1 MSNKGHLRITA
12 NHYTLTKIHRNLL
25 KNCLALLG
33 GAILPLAFAPF
44 DLAALALL
52 SIGLLFHSWQGAAPW
67 QAFRRGYL
75 FGLGQFGVGVSWVY
89 ISLHDYGG
97 ASSFAAVVLTS
108 VLVAFLACYP
118 ALAGAISARF
128 FRTNPILRMIV
139 VYPALWTLSE
149 WVRGW
154 FISGFPWLNVGYSQI
169 DTPIAGFAPV
179 IGVYGVGWLAALSA
193 GLILSLFYLPRWQA
207 AGAGIVV
214 TALWAGGAWLNQV
227 EWSRPAGEPFKVTLL
242 QGNIPQEIKW
252 EPRHQRKTLKLY
264 IDMTR
269 QHWDSDLVI
278 WPETAVPAFYHQV
291 EESFLL
297 PLGEEASRHGTD
309 LLIGT
314 PLLEQPGARYYNALI
329 SLGRTHGIYRKR
341 HLVPFGEYLPL
352 QPLSSF
358 ILDILQIPLADFSAG
373 NDRQPLL
380 QAAGFPLVASICY
393 EDAFGE
399 EALTGM
405 PDGAYLVNVTNDAW
419 FADSIGPLQHFQ
431 MARMRAVELRRY
443 MLRATNTGVT
453 GIISPFGDVVTRA
466 PQFERTAITGEIV
479 PMSGSTPYT
488 GYGNRPLVI
497 GLFIVLLVAWAA
509 TKRHRLTKR
518 SNKVSGKY

>member
-1 MSNKGHLRITA
+1 M
-12 NHYTLTKIHRNLL
+12 
-25 KNCLALLG
+25 
-33 GAILPLAFAPF
+33 LPLAFAPF
-44 DLAALALL
+44 ELAPLALL
-52 SIGLLFHSWQGAAPW
+52 SLVLLFYSWRGARPW

-75 FGLGQFGVGVSWVY
+75 FGLGQFGIGVSWVY

-97 ASSFAAVVLTS
+97 ASRFAAGALTS
-108 VLVAFLACYP
+108 LLVAFLALYP
-118 ALAGAISARF
+118 ALAGAISVRIF
-128 FRTNPILRMIV
+128 QSNPILRSIV

-154 FISGFPWLNVGYSQI
+154 FISGFPWLNVGYGQL

-179 IGVYGVGWLAALSA
+179 IGVYGVGWLVALSA
-193 GLILSLFYLPRWQA
+193 GLILSLFYLPWLKTTT
-207 AGAGIVV
+207 AGIVV
-214 TALWAGGAWLNQV
+214 AALWACGAWLNQV
-227 EWSRPAGEPFKVTLL
+227 EWSSPAGEPFKVTLL

-252 EPRHQRKTLKLY
+252 EPRHQRETLKLY
-264 IDMTR
+264 IAMTR
-269 QHWDSDLVI
+269 QHWDSDLVV

-291 EESFLL
+291 EKSFML
-297 PLGEEASRHGTD
+297 PLQEEAKNSGTD
-309 LLIGT
+309 LLIGA

-329 SLGRTHGIYRKR
+329 SLGQTPGIYRKR

-358 ILDILQIPLADFSAG
+358 FLDILQIPLADFSAG
-373 NDRQPLL
+373 SDRQPLL
-380 QAAGFPLVASICY
+380 EAAGFPLVASICY

-431 MARMRAVELRRY
+431 MARMRALELRRY

-453 GIISPFGDVVTRA
+453 GIISPFGDVIEQA
-466 PQFERTAITGEIV
+466 PQFERTTITGEIV
-479 PMSGSTPYT
+479 PMRGSTPYSR
-488 GYGNRPLVI
+488 YGNRPLVI
-497 GLFIVLLVAWAA
+497 GLFFVLVLAWI
-509 TKRHRLTKR
+509 TTRRHRVAGR
-518 SNKVSGKY
+518 DNQGS

>member
-1 MSNKGHLRITA
+1 M
-12 NHYTLTKIHRNLL
+12 
-25 KNCLALLG
+25 
-33 GAILPLAFAPF
+33 PLAFAPF
-44 DLAALALL
+44 DLAPIALLSLALL
-52 SIGLLFHSWQGAAPW
+52 FYSWRETGPW
-67 QAFRRGYL
+67 QSFQIGYL
-75 FGLGQFGVGVSWVY
+75 FGLAQFGVGVSWVY

-97 ASSFAAVVLTS
+97 ASPVAAAALTCA
-108 VLVAFLACYP
+108 LVAFLALYP
-118 ALAGAISARF
+118 ALAGAISARLF
-128 FRTNPILRMIV
+128 QTNPILRMIV
-139 VYPALWTLSE
+139 AYPALWTLTE

-154 FISGFPWLNVGYSQI
+154 FISGFPWLNVGYSQL

-179 IGVYGVGWLAALSA
+179 IGVYGVGWLTALSA
-193 GLILSLFYLPRWQA
+193 GLILSLFYLPWRKA
-207 AGAGIVV
+207 AGTGFVV
-214 TALWAGGAWLNQV
+214 VALWVSAAWLNQV
-227 EWSRPAGEPFKVTLL
+227 EWSRPAGEPFTVTLL

-252 EPRHQRKTLKLY
+252 EPRHQRETLKLY

-291 EESFLL
+291 EKSFML
-297 PLGEEASRHGTD
+297 PLKEEASKHGTD
-309 LLIGT
+309 LLIGA

-329 SLGRTHGIYRKR
+329 SLGQTDGVYRKR

-373 NDRQPLL
+373 SDRQPLL
-380 QAAGFPLVASICY
+380 EAAGFPLVASICY

-431 MARMRAVELRRY
+431 MARMRALELRRY

-453 GIISPFGDVVTRA
+453 GIISPFADVVARA
-466 PQFERTAITGEIV
+466 PQFERTTITGEIV
-479 PMSGSTPYT
+479 PMSGSTPYSR
-488 GYGNRPLVI
+488 YGNRPLVI
-497 GLFIVLLVAWAA
+497 GLFIVLLVSWAA
-509 TKRHRLTKR
+509 TKRLRLTR
-518 SNKVSGKY
+518 RGSSHGS